1 MTDVLLVMYWEGI
14 YVLKK
19 ENKLANMKLEYEIL
33 D

>member
-14 YVLKK
+14 HVLKK
-19 ENKLANMKLEYEIL
+19 ETKLSNIKLEYEIL

>member
-1 MTDVLLVMYWEGI
+1 MTDVLLVMFWVGI

-19 ENKLANMKLEYEIL
+19 ETKLSNMKLEYEIL

>member
-19 ENKLANMKLEYEIL
+19 ETKLSNMKLKYEIF